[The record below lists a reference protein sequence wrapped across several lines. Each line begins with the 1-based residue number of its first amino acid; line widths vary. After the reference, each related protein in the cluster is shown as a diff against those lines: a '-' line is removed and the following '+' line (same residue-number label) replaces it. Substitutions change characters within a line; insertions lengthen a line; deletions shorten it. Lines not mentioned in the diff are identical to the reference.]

1 MEVVFFDQAREDIEF
16 WKKSSQKK
24 IMTRI
29 TNLLNDIQKHAYSG
43 IGKPE
48 ELKHD
53 LSGWWSRRINREHL
67 LRFRRRWELNNQ
79 TTLKLNQSSNQQLNC
94 MSRLRLVRRSV
105 MKI

>member
-1 MEVVFFDQAREDIEF
+1 MEVVFFDQARKDIEF
-16 WKKSSQKK
+16 WKKSGQKI

-53 LSGWWSRRINREHL
+53 LSGWWSRRINREH
-67 LRFRRRWELNNQ
+67 
-79 TTLKLNQSSNQQLNC
+79 
-94 MSRLRLVRRSV
+94 RLIYRVV
-105 MKI
+105 NDKIQVLSMRYHYS

>member
-16 WKKSSQKK
+16 WKKSGQKK

-53 LSGWWSRRINREHL
+53 LSGWWSRRINREH
-67 LRFRRRWELNNQ
+67 
-79 TTLKLNQSSNQQLNC
+79 
-94 MSRLRLVRRSV
+94 RLIYRVV
-105 MKI
+105 NDKIQVLSMRYHYS